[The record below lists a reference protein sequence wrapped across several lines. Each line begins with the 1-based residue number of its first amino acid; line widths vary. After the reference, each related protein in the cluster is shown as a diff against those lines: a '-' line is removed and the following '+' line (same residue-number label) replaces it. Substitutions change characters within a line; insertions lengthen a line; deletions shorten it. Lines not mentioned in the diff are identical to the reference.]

1 MKFLMFM
8 NTTTGRW
15 IRVIVGAALIGIGI
29 LVGGVLGTVL
39 AVFALLPIA
48 TGVFGVCPINPLFG
62 QSMKACSV
70 PVSRRTPSRRT
81 PSPTA

>member
-15 IRVIVGAALIGIGI
+15 IRTIGGVALIGIG
-29 LVGGVLGTVL
+29 LLLGGVLGTVL

-48 TGVFGVCPINPLFG
+48 TGLFGVCPINPLFG

-70 PVSRRTPSRRT
+70 PASRRTPST
-81 PSPTA
+81 TG

>member
-1 MKFLMFM
+1 MKFFMFM

-15 IRVIVGAALIGIGI
+15 IRVIGGLALIGVGL

-48 TGVFGVCPINPLFG
+48 TGVSGVCPINPLFG
-62 QSMKACSV
+62 QSMTACSV
-70 PVSRRTPSRRT
+70 PASRRT

>member
-15 IRVIVGAALIGIGI
+15 IRVIGGLALIGIGL

-39 AVFALLPIA
+39 AMFALLPIA
-48 TGVFGVCPINPLFG
+48 TGVFGVCPVNPLFG
-62 QSMKACSV
+62 QSMKACSM
-70 PVSRRTPSRRT
+70 PASHRT

>member
-15 IRVIVGAALIGIGI
+15 IRVIGGLALIGIG
-29 LVGGVLGTVL
+29 LVVGGVLGTVL

-48 TGVFGVCPINPLFG
+48 TGVFGVCPVNPLFG
-62 QSMKACSV
+62 QSMRACSV
-70 PVSRRTPSRRT
+70 PAPRRT
-81 PSPTA
+81 PSPTT